1 MSNTI
6 VRIALVNMLLA
17 GIFVALITL
26 QVGSAVTAAI
36 VLGGLAL
43 LVNAVFLMSPRSN
56 PNPVAPAEATG
67 KSTGTGSEPM
77 ARTLSSAEA
86 ARLPQPRKQKVEEP
100 HEMPPWLRVKD
111 NIVMT
116 WEGKHHVAP
125 IKGEDPFEVAQRLHA
140 RLRAV
145 RHAQPDAKVDDAAVG
160 SSHS

>member
-17 GIFVALITL
+17 GIFVALMTF
-26 QVGSAVTAAI
+26 QVGSTVTAAI

-43 LVNAVFLMSPRSN
+43 LVNAVFLMSPRSRS
-56 PNPVAPAEATG
+56 NPVAPAESTG
-67 KSTGTGSEPM
+67 KTTVSGPEPM
-77 ARTLSSAEA
+77 ARTLSAAEA
-86 ARLPQPRKQKVEEP
+86 ARLPQPRKLKVEEP

-145 RHAQPDAKVDDAAVG
+145 GQAQPDAKVDSAAVG
-160 SSHS
+160 TSRS